1 MKLRMGKIG
10 RNVLDRSVFK
20 RIQGPRQTEDCV
32 LLEDGIAVTADPITL
47 RTSRIGELAVYAA
60 IGDLSAAGAEPLSFS
75 PVILL
80 PPDTE
85 ESLLREIMD
94 QIGGTDAASKVSIV
108 SKTGSGVSDPTNYA
122 EHIFYDRKREWNKII
137 DRAMAADFS
146 WYTSA
151 AKYQEMYDWLI
162 G

>member
-94 QIGGTDAASKVSIV
+94 QIVRPVDCSSRSKV
-108 SKTGSGVSDPTNYA
+108 T
-122 EHIFYDRKREWNKII
+122 
-137 DRAMAADFS
+137 
-146 WYTSA
+146 
-151 AKYQEMYDWLI
+151 
-162 G
+162 